1 MSKTIIMAFAAASM
15 LTLAACN
22 KQAAPAGNGIAAAAS
37 ADAINGT
44 WKADINSVKFDQK
57 PDELL
62 LKDGQ
67 YSCSTCVPP
76 VKVAADGAFH
86 PVSGS
91 KYYDSFA
98 AKIVDDHTVTTTSKR
113 GDAVVGENTRTIS
126 ADGKTLTGSF
136 TDSSTPNAPPVKGN
150 YTETRVGEAPAG
162 AHIVSG
168 SWMPS
173 KVNQVSDEGLT
184 VTYRVDGDMLHMS
197 SPAGQSYD
205 AKLDGSDTPIKGDV
219 GGTVASVKKVGD
231 NSYEETDKRDG
242 KVINVATFTIGADGK
257 MQVSSHSN
265 LDGSTTTYTAEKQ

>member
-1 MSKTIIMAFAAASM
+1 MSKIIIMAFAAASM
-15 LTLAACN
+15 LTVAACN
-22 KQAAPAGNGIAAAAS
+22 KQAAPADNGIATAAS

-113 GDAVVGENTRTIS
+113 GDAGVGENTRT
-126 ADGKTLTGSF
+126 AERNGDGQGS
-136 TDSSTPNAPPVKGN
+136 
-150 YTETRVGEAPAG
+150 RHQPAF
-162 AHIVSG
+162 AAI
-168 SWMPS
+168 
-173 KVNQVSDEGLT
+173 
-184 VTYRVDGDMLHMS
+184 
-197 SPAGQSYD
+197 AGP
-205 AKLDGSDTPIKGDV
+205 G
-219 GGTVASVKKVGD
+219 
-231 NSYEETDKRDG
+231 
-242 KVINVATFTIGADGK
+242 
-257 MQVSSHSN
+257 SN
-265 LDGSTTTYTAEKQ
+265 LHP